1 MTENNLLVY
10 PIRQA
15 VLRDFKLYNG
25 TPTTARELAAI
36 SCEPAIIRDR
46 ERAVVEINELRLL
59 GYLEPISGFGG
70 EHLRI
75 TERGLQQLSRE
86 FPQDAFIYGPAA
98 VR

>member
-1 MTENNLLVY
+1 MTADNLLVY

-15 VLRDFKLYNG
+15 ILRDFKLYNG
-25 TPTTARELAAI
+25 TPTTASELASI
-36 SCEPAIIRDR
+36 SCEPAIVRDR
-46 ERAVVEINELRLL
+46 SKAVIEINELRLL

-70 EHLRI
+70 DYLRI

-86 FPQDAFIYGPAA
+86 FPQDAFIYGPGA